1 MARTTTI
8 EWPNR
13 EKASSKT
20 MRAVVVLVLGIS
32 TAIMLLITVL
42 GWEMFQQAR
51 TFQLIFAAIN
61 LIFMIQI
68 IRWSRG
74 VLPMA
79 AGMATIIG
87 IFGGVS
93 VSSWWARDSA
103 GYIDASLS
111 GTLGTLTLLMVIVQV
126 LVIVLAIAAFT
137 QNWQIE
143 VESHHHHD
151 EDEDYPRRRPSFE
164 HGSATA

>member
-20 MRAVVVLVLGIS
+20 MRALVVLVIGIS
-32 TAIMLLITVL
+32 TALMLLISLL
-42 GWEMFQQAR
+42 GWDLFQQAR
-51 TFQLIFAAIN
+51 VFQLIFVAVN
-61 LIFMIQI
+61 VIFMVQVL
-68 IRWSRG
+68 RWSRG

-79 AGMATIIG
+79 AGLATFVA

-93 VSSWWARDSA
+93 VSAWWARDA
-103 GYIDASLS
+103 PGYADASLS
-111 GTLGTLTLLMVIVQV
+111 GTLGTLTLLMVVVQ
-126 LVIVLAIAAFT
+126 LVVIALAIAAFT

-143 VESHHHHD
+143 VESHHYHDD
-151 EDEDYPRRRPSFE
+151 EDDYARRRP
-164 HGSATA
+164 ATA

>member
-20 MRAVVVLVLGIS
+20 MRAVVILTIAIS
-32 TAIMLLITVL
+32 TALMVLISLL
-42 GWEMFQQAR
+42 GWDMFQQAR
-51 TFQLIFAAIN
+51 TFQLIFIAIN
-61 LIFMIQI
+61 VIFVVQI
-68 IRWSRG
+68 LRWSRG

-79 AGMATIIG
+79 AGLATIVA

-93 VSSWWARDSA
+93 VSSWWARDSP
-103 GYIDASLS
+103 GYSDAALS

-126 LVIVLAIAAFT
+126 AVIVFAIAAFT

-151 EDEDYPRRRPSFE
+151 DDEPLRHPGLRP
-164 HGSATA
+164 GSAAA

>member
-20 MRAVVVLVLGIS
+20 MRAIVVLALGIS
-32 TAIMLLITVL
+32 TALMLLITLL
-42 GWEMFQQAR
+42 GWDMFQQAR
-51 TFQLIFAAIN
+51 MFQLIFVAVN
-61 LIFMIQI
+61 VIFMIQI
-68 IRWSRG
+68 VRWSRG

-79 AGMATIIG
+79 AGMATIVG

-103 GYIDASLS
+103 GYSDAALS
-111 GTLGTLTLLMVIVQV
+111 GTLGTLTLLMVIVQAV
-126 LVIVLAIAAFT
+126 VIVLTIAAFT

-151 EDEDYPRRRPSFE
+151 DEDYAPRRPSFE

>member
-20 MRAVVVLVLGIS
+20 MRAVVILTIAVSTGLMALIS
-32 TAIMLLITVL
+32 LL
-42 GWEMFQQAR
+42 GWDMFQQAR
-51 TFQLIFAAIN
+51 TFQLIFIAVN
-61 LIFMIQI
+61 VIFIVQI
-68 IRWSRG
+68 LRWSRG

-79 AGMATIIG
+79 AGLATIVA

-103 GYIDASLS
+103 GYNDAALS
-111 GTLGTLTLLMVIVQV
+111 GTLGTLTLLMVIVQGV
-126 LVIVLAIAAFT
+126 VIVLAIAAFT

-151 EDEDYPRRRPSFE
+151 DDEPLRHPGLR
-164 HGSATA
+164 HGSAPA

>member
-20 MRAVVVLVLGIS
+20 MRAVVILTIAIS
-32 TAIMLLITVL
+32 TGLMALISLL
-42 GWEMFQQAR
+42 GWDMFQQAR
-51 TFQLIFAAIN
+51 TFQLIFIAVN
-61 LIFMIQI
+61 VIFIVQI
-68 IRWSRG
+68 LRWSRG

-79 AGMATIIG
+79 AGLATIVA

-103 GYIDASLS
+103 GYNDAALS
-111 GTLGTLTLLMVIVQV
+111 GTLGTLTLLMVIVQGI
-126 LVIVLAIAAFT
+126 VIVLAIAAFT

-151 EDEDYPRRRPSFE
+151 DDEPLRHPGLR
-164 HGSATA
+164 HGSAPA

>member
-20 MRAVVVLVLGIS
+20 MRAVVILAIAIS
-32 TAIMLLITVL
+32 TALMALISLL
-42 GWEMFQQAR
+42 GWDMFQQAR
-51 TFQLIFAAIN
+51 TFQLIFIVVN
-61 LIFMIQI
+61 VIFIIQI
-68 IRWSRG
+68 LRWSRG

-79 AGMATIIG
+79 AGLATIVA

-93 VSSWWARDSA
+93 VSSWWARDAA
-103 GYIDASLS
+103 GYNDAALS

-151 EDEDYPRRRPSFE
+151 EDEPRRHPGLR

>member
-20 MRAVVVLVLGIS
+20 MRVAVVLALGIS
-32 TAIMLLITVL
+32 TAIMLLITLL
-42 GWEMFQQAR
+42 GWDMFQQAR
-51 TFQLIFAAIN
+51 TFQLIFVAIDV
-61 LIFMIQI
+61 IFMIQVL
-68 IRWSRG
+68 RWSRG

-79 AGMATIIG
+79 AGVATIIG

-93 VSSWWARDSA
+93 VSSWWARDA
-103 GYIDASLS
+103 PGYADAALS
-111 GTLGTLTLLMVIVQV
+111 GTLGTLTLLMVLIQV
-126 LVIVLAIAAFT
+126 LVVVLAIAAFT

-151 EDEDYPRRRPSFE
+151 DEDYPRRRPSFE

>member
-20 MRAVVVLVLGIS
+20 MRAVVILTIAIS
-32 TAIMLLITVL
+32 TALMALISLL
-42 GWEMFQQAR
+42 GWDMFQQAR
-51 TFQLIFAAIN
+51 TFQLIFIVVN
-61 LIFMIQI
+61 VIFIVQI
-68 IRWSRG
+68 LRWSRG

-79 AGMATIIG
+79 AGLATIVA

-103 GYIDASLS
+103 GYNDAALS
-111 GTLGTLTLLMVIVQV
+111 GTLGTLTLLMVIVQGI
-126 LVIVLAIAAFT
+126 VIVLAIAAFT

-151 EDEDYPRRRPSFE
+151 DDEPYRHPSLR
-164 HGSATA
+164 HGSAPA

>member
-20 MRAVVVLVLGIS
+20 MRAVVILTIAVSTGLMALIS
-32 TAIMLLITVL
+32 LL
-42 GWEMFQQAR
+42 GWDMFQQAR
-51 TFQLIFAAIN
+51 TFQLIFIAVN
-61 LIFMIQI
+61 VIFIVQI
-68 IRWSRG
+68 LRWSRG

-79 AGMATIIG
+79 AGLATIVA

-103 GYIDASLS
+103 GYNDAALS
-111 GTLGTLTLLMVIVQV
+111 GTLGTLTLLMVVVQGV
-126 LVIVLAIAAFT
+126 VIVLAIAAFT

-151 EDEDYPRRRPSFE
+151 DDEPLRHPGLR
-164 HGSATA
+164 HGSAPA

>member
-20 MRAVVVLVLGIS
+20 MRAVVILTIAIS
-32 TAIMLLITVL
+32 TAIMVLISLL
-42 GWEMFQQAR
+42 GWDMFQQAR
-51 TFQLIFAAIN
+51 AFQLIFVAIN
-61 LIFMIQI
+61 VIFMIQI
-68 IRWSRG
+68 FRWSRG

-79 AGMATIIG
+79 AGMATIIA

-103 GYIDASLS
+103 GYNDAALS
-111 GTLGTLTLLMVIVQV
+111 GTLGTLTLLMVIVQGV
-126 LVIVLAIAAFT
+126 VVVLAIAAFT

-151 EDEDYPRRRPSFE
+151 EDEPLRRPGLRP
-164 HGSATA
+164 GSATA

>member
-20 MRAVVVLVLGIS
+20 MRAVVILTIAIS
-32 TAIMLLITVL
+32 TGLMALISLL
-42 GWEMFQQAR
+42 GWDMFQQAR
-51 TFQLIFAAIN
+51 TFQLIFMAIN
-61 LIFMIQI
+61 VIFIIQI
-68 IRWSRG
+68 LRWSRG

-79 AGMATIIG
+79 AGLATIVA

-103 GYIDASLS
+103 GYNDAALS
-111 GTLGTLTLLMVIVQV
+111 GTLGTLTLLMVIVQGV
-126 LVIVLAIAAFT
+126 VIVLAIAAFT

-151 EDEDYPRRRPSFE
+151 EDEPLRRPGLRP
-164 HGSATA
+164 GSAPA

>member
-20 MRAVVVLVLGIS
+20 MRAVVILMIAVSTGLMTLIS
-32 TAIMLLITVL
+32 LL
-42 GWEMFQQAR
+42 GWDMFQQAR
-51 TFQLIFAAIN
+51 TFQLIFIAVN
-61 LIFMIQI
+61 VIFIVQI
-68 IRWSRG
+68 LRWSRG

-79 AGMATIIG
+79 AGLATIVA

-103 GYIDASLS
+103 GYNDAALS
-111 GTLGTLTLLMVIVQV
+111 GTLGTLTLLMVIVQGV
-126 LVIVLAIAAFT
+126 VIVLAIAAFT

-143 VESHHHHD
+143 VESHHHDDDD
-151 EDEDYPRRRPSFE
+151 EPLRHPGLR
-164 HGSATA
+164 HGSAPA

>member
-1 MARTTTI
+1 MARTTEI

-20 MRAVVVLVLGIS
+20 MRIVVVTMLMVS
-32 TAIMLLITVL
+32 TALMVLISVL
-42 GWEMFQQAR
+42 GWDMFQQAR
-51 TFQLIFAAIN
+51 IFQLLFALVNVI
-61 LIFMIQI
+61 LIVQL

-79 AGMATIIG
+79 AGIATIVG

-93 VSSWWARDSA
+93 VSSWWARDA
-103 GYIDASLS
+103 PGYDNASLS
-111 GTLGTLTLLMVIVQV
+111 GLLGTLTLLLVIVQV
-126 LVIVLAIAAFT
+126 VVIVVAIVAFT

-143 VESHHHHD
+143 VESHRHDD
-151 EDEDYPRRRPSFE
+151 EDPAPRRRPSFE
-164 HGSATA
+164 QGTASA